1 MIKKVSLLGVLCL
14 GAMLCGCDDDND
26 DSAKGSAS
34 VKGEVTYV
42 SPEYAPGVEAGVK
55 VDLVG
60 PVTLHATS
68 DSKGIFTFNNVPA
81 GHYTL
86 VLHVN
91 GGEATY
97 ELNIAEGKAVVLVH
111 VRVNKNG
118 SVTVYSDQA
127 DVVNI
132 AGNWAFHNTTPGIV
146 EQQLVINQN
155 GESISGTLGGNLHFS
170 GSVSGHS
177 VSMNFTYIPSNVP
190 SPWVIKSATGTI
202 NDDATAISG
211 TWTDLDGNVG
221 NWSATRHGLD

>member
-118 SVTVYSDQA
+118 SVTVYSDEA
-127 DVVNI
+127 DVRNI
-132 AGNWAFHNTTPGIV
+132 AGTWAFRNMTPGV
-146 EQQLVINQN
+146 PGLEMVINQN
-155 GESISGTLGGNLHFS
+155 GETVSGTLGSSLHFT
-170 GSVSGHS
+170 GSVSGS
-177 VSMNFTYIPSNVP
+177 TVSLSFTYTPSRLT
-190 SPWVIKSATGTI
+190 IKTATGTI

-211 TWTDLDGNVG
+211 TWTDEDGNVG
-221 NWSATRHGLD
+221 NWTATRDGLSDPE

>member
-1 MIKKVSLLGVLCL
+1 MVKKLSLLGVLCV
-14 GAMLCGCDDDND
+14 GMMLCGCDDDKD
-26 DSAKGSAS
+26 GSASGSAS
-34 VKGEVTYV
+34 VRGEVTYV
-42 SPEYAPGVEAGVK
+42 SPEFAPGVEAGVK

-118 SVTVYSDQA
+118 SVTVYSDEA
-127 DVVNI
+127 DATNI
-132 AGNWAFHNTTPGIV
+132 AGSWAFRNTSPGTSAEEMTIV
-146 EQQLVINQN
+146 QN
-155 GESISGTLGGNLHFS
+155 GEAISGTLGSRIRFT
-170 GSVSGHS
+170 GSVSGNS
-177 VSMNFTYIPSNVP
+177 VAFNFTYTPTYLG
-190 SPWVIKSATGTI
+190 IKSATGTI
-202 NDDATAISG
+202 NDNADGMSG
-211 TWTDLDGNVG
+211 TWTDEDGHTG
-221 NWSATRHGLD
+221 NWTANRGGEFGDR

>member
-1 MIKKVSLLGVLCL
+1 MVKKLSLLGVLCV
-14 GAMLCGCDDDND
+14 GMMLCGCDDDK
-26 DSAKGSAS
+26 DSSASGSAS
-34 VKGEVTYV
+34 VRGEVTYV
-42 SPEYAPGVEAGVK
+42 SPEFAPGVEAGVK

-118 SVTVYSDQA
+118 SVTVYSDEA
-127 DVVNI
+127 DATNI
-132 AGNWAFHNTTPGIV
+132 AGNWDFIPSAVGKVSQDLIIR
-146 EQQLVINQN
+146 QD
-155 GESISGTLGGNLHFS
+155 GESISGSLGSHITFT
-170 GSVSGHS
+170 GSVNGNS
-177 VSMNFTYIPSNVP
+177 VSMNFSYIKAG
-190 SPWVIKSATGTI
+190 WAIKSATGTI
-202 NDDATAISG
+202 KEGAEEMSG
-211 TWTDLDGNVG
+211 TWTDGG
-221 NWSATRHGLD
+221 GGSGTWTATRGKIY